1 MVGSFIP
8 FAKTKAEREAA
19 GDPRLSIEERYKDK
33 NEYLRQVKEAAVAL
47 TGSGFLVKD
56 DVEKVTAKAG
66 ARWDSIM
73 K

>member
-1 MVGSFIP
+1 MRE
-8 FAKTKAEREAA
+8 TKAEREES

-33 NEYLRQVKEAAVAL
+33 DEYLRKVKEAAVAL
-47 TGSGFLVKD
+47 TGSGFLLKE
-56 DVEKVTAKAG
+56 DVDKVGAKAA